1 MEKNTICHPITSPEC
16 PVSPLANYELNARIV
31 ANNAPADGASFNGV
45 HYTLSS
51 PVDLPVA
58 NQQLE
63 ISTTG
68 SATLIVPTYY
78 TNNSGVL
85 DVALLNTVPETVEL
99 YAYLAAD
106 TSVNTHSFLTFIPVG
121 PAPTYELI
129 STVLIDNARADGNSQ
144 NAVMFYL
151 TYGGTGVSGT
161 ILISDFIPS
170 NPPVSRTTGTDGRYT
185 AYFTSSNPG
194 SFNVSAQLRS
204 DPSVSTSETI
214 TFTPVVTYPVF
225 LGSNRVPTPRETNF
239 LGVEPFFGPLVITA
253 GHRYS
258 IRGIP
263 TSGLFFGECPNSYV
277 FNDSS
282 QQCRLDITSDFTLL
296 AVDSLTP
303 IRALNSGVGRELH
316 SPGYYFNGYSAQEF
330 TVDVYDLG
338 PE

>member
-1 MEKNTICHPITSPEC
+1 MEKNTICHPVTSPEC

-31 ANNAPADGASFNGV
+31 ANNAPADG
-45 HYTLSS
+45 T
-51 PVDLPVA
+51 
-58 NQQLE
+58 
-63 ISTTG
+63 
-68 SATLIVPTYY
+68 
-78 TNNSGVL
+78 
-85 DVALLNTVPETVEL
+85 
-99 YAYLAAD
+99 
-106 TSVNTHSFLTFIPVG
+106 
-121 PAPTYELI
+121 
-129 STVLIDNARADGNSQ
+129 SQ
-144 NAVMFYL
+144 NVVVFYL
-151 TYGGTGVSGT
+151 TYGGIGVSGT
-161 ILISDFIPS
+161 ILISDHIPTH
-170 NPPVSRTTGTDGRYT
+170 PPVSRTTGTDGLYT

-225 LGSNRVPTPRETNF
+225 LGPNRVSTPPETYF
-239 LGVEPFFGPLVITA
+239 LGLESFFGPLVITA

-263 TSGLFFGECPNSYV
+263 TSGLTFSECPNSYV
-277 FNDSS
+277 LNESS
-282 QQCRLDITSDFTLL
+282 QQCRLDITRDFTLL

-316 SPGYYFNGYSAQEF
+316 SPGYYFNGYGAQEF